1 VVRQLIEMY
10 RDIFP
15 EDPAEIEKEK
25 LMLQVLEKYSKAP
38 QGVVGNSKKAGD
50 FRVWIYLHNKEGQ
63 PVNVAI
69 GPNKTAYD
77 VCVEL
82 SSKINMQVHD
92 LILEEVVLNNKLQ
105 RPIHFS
111 EKVRFS
117 ALYPISFP

>member
-63 PVNVAI
+63 PVNVA
-69 GPNKTAYD
+69 
-77 VCVEL
+77 VSL
-82 SSKINMQVHD
+82 
-92 LILEEVVLNNKLQ
+92 
-105 RPIHFS
+105 F
-111 EKVRFS
+111 
-117 ALYPISFP
+117 